1 MRPELA
7 LVLDI
12 AQAVAD
18 VELCMGG
25 RDLTAFERIVAF
37 RNVLVHAYHGVDLRR
52 VHELATVE
60 VPKLNA
66 WLLTVVPPK
75 P

>member
-18 VELCMGG
+18 VELCMGE
-25 RDLTAFERIVAF
+25 RDLAAFQESRPTP
-37 RNVLVHAYHGVDLRR
+37 
-52 VHELATVE
+52 LAVQR
-60 VPKLNA
+60 
-66 WLLTVVPPK
+66 
-75 P
+75 